1 MVEVLADL
9 GHTII
14 GCARSQAS
22 IDDLRKQFPI
32 PHRFDVVDI
41 GSNDD
46 VQTWAETIIHDMGP
60 PDLLLNNAGLIN
72 ESARIWETPPEEFS
86 RLVDVNIKGV
96 YHIVRHFVPAMV
108 ERNAGIIVNFSSG
121 WGRSTSPMVGPYCA
135 TKFAVEGL
143 SKALADELPPG
154 MASIPL
160 NPGVI
165 HTDMLETC
173 WGQEAA
179 NYPNPSKWAQ
189 RVVPFLLTLS
199 AEQNGRSLTAPI

>member
-1 MVEVLADL
+1 MSHRKILITGASRGLGRAMVEVLANL

-14 GCARSQAS
+14 GCARSEEAMVE
-22 IDDLRKQFPI
+22 LRKQFPN
-32 PHRFDVVDI
+32 PHRFDIVDI
-41 GSNDD
+41 SNNDD
-46 VQTWAETIIHDMGP
+46 VQCWAERILYDMPP

-96 YHIVRHFVPAMV
+96 YHVVRHFVPAMV
-108 ERNAGIIVNFSSG
+108 KRNAGIIVNFSSG

-143 SKALADELPPG
+143 SKALADELPDG
-154 MASIPL
+154 MAPIPL

-165 HTDMLETC
+165 HTDML
-173 WGQEAA
+173 AA
-179 NYPNPSKWAQ
+179 VRAGN
-189 RVVPFLLTLS
+189 
-199 AEQNGRSLTAPI
+199 